1 MIQAI
6 SSWAEQI
13 VVAVVIGTIIE
24 MILPGGNNKKYI
36 KTVIGVYILF
46 TIISPVIGKIS
57 GQDLNNINLD
67 YEKYFNDTKSY
78 EVLSKDLI
86 STNDANV
93 ETIYINKLKEDMK
106 NKIEEKGYKVEML
119 DIQIELNDSNNY
131 GKLKKIDMKIT
142 KMDNKENEGEIV
154 INEIKIGNTKNNTNE
169 VNFNISKSQIKSIK
183 EYLES
188 VYNIEQ
194 KDIYINENK

>member
-57 GQDLNNINLD
+57 GQDLNNISLD

-93 ETIYINKLKEDMK
+93 ETIYTSKLKEDMK
-106 NKIEEKGYKVEML
+106 NKIEEKGYKVETL

-169 VNFNISKSQIKSIK
+169 VNLNISKSQIKSIK

>member
-46 TIISPVIGKIS
+46 TIISPIIGKVS
-57 GQDLNNINLD
+57 GKNLNNINFD
-67 YEKYFNDTKSY
+67 YEKYFNNTESY

-86 STNDANV
+86 NTNDANV
-93 ETIYINKLKEDMK
+93 ENIYINKMKEDMK
-106 NKIEEKGYKVEML
+106 NKIEEKGYKVEFV
-119 DIQIELNDSNNY
+119 DIQIELNNDNNY
-131 GKLKKIDMKIT
+131 GQIKKINMKIS
-142 KMDNKENEGEIV
+142 KINNKNNEGTIV
-154 INEIKIGNTKNNTNE
+154 INEIKVNSTSNNN
-169 VNFNISKSQIKSIK
+169 NQINNNINQSQIKSIK

-194 KDIYINENK
+194 KNIYINENK

>member
-57 GQDLNNINLD
+57 GQDLNNISLE

-93 ETIYINKLKEDMK
+93 ETIYTSKLKEDMK
-106 NKIEEKGYKVEML
+106 NKIEEKGYKVETL
-119 DIQIELNDSNNY
+119 NIQIELNDSNNY

-169 VNFNISKSQIKSIK
+169 VNLNISKSQIKSIK

>member
-6 SSWAEQI
+6 SSWVEQI

-57 GQDLNNINLD
+57 GQDLNNISLD

-93 ETIYINKLKEDMK
+93 ETIYTSKLKEDMK
-106 NKIEEKGYKVEML
+106 NKIEEKGYKVETL

-169 VNFNISKSQIKSIK
+169 VNLNISKSQIKSIK